1 MSDARRM
8 NQAITGYLKQVLG
21 DSVRDSHIHALAL
34 MITGLIRGKS
44 SHFEKISANSGAK
57 AKYPS
62 RVKQIHRFV
71 KNKHVSYE
79 AHYLPFIEA
88 VIASLGLTEYRLS
101 IDSSQAGRNCL
112 LLTIGLVYKKRVI
125 PLVWMVY
132 TGRKGHSSAE
142 KQLELLE
149 RVQRL
154 WPDGAT
160 IILTGDAE
168 FDGTSV
174 INWLEAQQNWQY
186 ACRTAKNTQIRASQ
200 EEQWQA
206 LQDIAPPPGQSQQIN
221 GLFFTRQDVGPVN
234 IAFIWNEQEQEHL
247 YLVTSAQ
254 TLEQTQRWYRRRF
267 KIETLFADVKSR
279 GFGLDKSGIRH
290 TIRMERFLIALFLAY
305 IWLIYLGVLLIKD
318 RNLGLVART
327 DRFMHSLSQLGRLY
341 LNRILEES
349 WEIPISVQLP
359 HPSSFVHIVLV

>member
-79 AHYLPFIEA
+79 AHYLPFSEA

-125 PLVWMVY
+125 PLVWRSTQAAKAIVVPRNNLNCWNGSSVCCRMGQRSSSLAMLNS
-132 TGRKGHSSAE
+132 TGHQSLIGW
-142 KQLELLE
+142 
-149 RVQRL
+149 RL
-154 WPDGAT
+154 NK
-160 IILTGDAE
+160 TG
-168 FDGTSV
+168 SMLV
-174 INWLEAQQNWQY
+174 
-186 ACRTAKNTQIRASQ
+186 
-200 EEQWQA
+200 
-206 LQDIAPPPGQSQQIN
+206 APPKTRKFGLVRKSNGKLYRILLHHPVKANRSMASFSPGKMLGRSILPLSGMN
-221 GLFFTRQDVGPVN
+221 
-234 IAFIWNEQEQEHL
+234 
-247 YLVTSAQ
+247 
-254 TLEQTQRWYRRRF
+254 
-267 KIETLFADVKSR
+267 KSR
-279 GFGLDKSGIRH
+279 SIS
-290 TIRMERFLIALFLAY
+290 
-305 IWLIYLGVLLIKD
+305 IW
-318 RNLGLVART
+318 
-327 DRFMHSLSQLGRLY
+327 
-341 LNRILEES
+341 
-349 WEIPISVQLP
+349 
-359 HPSSFVHIVLV
+359 